1 MSSLNNI
8 ESIVNKLNIPTD
20 VKIKASMDTDMIIN
34 GANGF
39 FSRESLGNSLE
50 NYAYSL
56 KIEPLSYVDEKK
68 YYTYI
73 DAAYKIYE
81 QLTTSKENK
90 QSSQFA
96 WCVANSAIYNWY
108 CRSLLGSTL
117 SGIEVMAE
125 VDYAIRAPMQYLLMN
140 CLSGLIKIVTA
151 AITSYFTTNALGI
164 PSVAL
169 HLLSF
174 YIISS
179 IINFV
184 KLSIRIRKGSI
195 NELEPVRPTA

>member
-8 ESIVNKLNIPTD
+8 ESIINKLNIPTD
-20 VKIKASMDTDMIIN
+20 VKMKASVDADMIIN
-34 GANGF
+34 GSNGF
-39 FSRESLGNSLE
+39 FSRESLCNSLE

-56 KIEPLSYVDEKK
+56 KIEPLSYADEKK

-90 QSSQFA
+90 QSPQFA
-96 WCVANSAIYNWY
+96 WCIANSAIYNWY
-108 CRSLLGSTL
+108 CRNLLGSTL

-125 VDYAIRAPMQYLLMN
+125 VDYAIRSPMQYLIMN
-140 CLSGLIKIVTA
+140 CLSGLIKIVTI
-151 AITSYFTTNALGI
+151 AITSYFTSKTFGM
-164 PSVAL
+164 PSISL

-184 KLSIRIRKGSI
+184 KLSIRIRKGSV
-195 NELEPVRPTA
+195 NELEPIRPTA